1 MKLFKLFL
9 ASVMILAFAIPAFAQ
24 DAAKFGYIGATKC
37 KTCHQ
42 KDADGAQ
49 FSKWLDSKHSKAYE
63 TLASEEAKKIA
74 KEKGIA
80 DPQKAKECIKC
91 HVTGYDA
98 DASLLGPKYAVEE
111 GVSCESC
118 HGPGSEY
125 KSKKTMKAISAGEI
139 EPASV
144 GLVKPDKKLCLGCHN
159 DESPTF
165 VSFNYEEAKEK
176 IAHPVPKQ

>member
-125 KSKKTMKAISAGEI
+125 KSKK
-139 EPASV
+139 P
-144 GLVKPDKKLCLGCHN
+144 
-159 DESPTF
+159 
-165 VSFNYEEAKEK
+165 
-176 IAHPVPKQ
+176 